1 MWGMEADLKFALIV
15 TGVVFAI
22 LIGFGLTAIGA

>member
-1 MWGMEADLKFALIV
+1 METELKFALII
-15 TGVVFAI
+15 TGVVFTI

>member
-1 MWGMEADLKFALIV
+1 MEADLKFALIV
-15 TGVVFAI
+15 TGVVFSI